1 LANTPHRIRRIA
13 INTGGGDAP
22 GLNAVIRAA
31 VLSARRRGWEV
42 LGIRRGYEGL
52 LDLNR
57 IMPLDRETVRGI
69 AHLGGSILGTTNKGD
84 PFHLPLKLP
93 SGEVTLVDRSD
104 EVVTNFKRLG
114 IDALIAIGGDG
125 SMRIAHELSK
135 RGLPIVGV
143 PKTID
148 NDLPGTVLTFGFDT
162 AVQVAMEAIDRLHST
177 AEAHERVFTVELM
190 GRDAGWIALHAG
202 LASTA
207 DAILIPEIPFDIDVV
222 CRKIMEREALGRHFS
237 IVVVA
242 EGARPK
248 GGDVVLVEPAGQ
260 GREQRLGGIGEQVA
274 HWIEERTGKEARNLV
289 LGHLQRGGS
298 PSNFDRITAQRFGAA
313 AIRVVGRGESG
324 VMVALDPPEVL
335 TVPLADVIDRTRL
348 VPLDGDTV
356 QTARD
361 VGVCLGDEWEESGVF

>member
-1 LANTPHRIRRIA
+1 LAQTSHRIRRIA

-22 GLNAVIRAA
+22 GLNAVVRAA
-31 VLSARRRGWEV
+31 VLSARRHGWDV

-57 IMPLDRETVRGI
+57 IVPLDRETVRGI

-84 PFHLPLKLP
+84 PFQWPLKLP
-93 SGEVTLVDRSD
+93 NGEVALVDRSE
-104 EVVTNFKRLG
+104 EVVTNVKRLG

-135 RGLPIVGV
+135 RGVPIVGV

-148 NDLPGTVLTFGFDT
+148 NDLHGTELTFGFDT

-190 GRDAGWIALHAG
+190 GRNAGWIALHAG

-248 GGDVVLVEPAGQ
+248 GGDVVVQAPAEG
-260 GREQRLGGIGEQVA
+260 GREQRLGGIGEHVA

-298 PSNFDRITAQRFGAA
+298 PSSFDRITAQRFGAA
-313 AIRVVGRGESG
+313 AVRVVARGESG
-324 VMVALDPPEVL
+324 VMVALDPPDVL
-335 TVPLADVIDRTRL
+335 TVPLQDVIDRTRL

-356 QTARD
+356 QSARD
-361 VGVCLGDEWEESGVF
+361 VGVCLGDEWEELGVY

>member
-1 LANTPHRIRRIA
+1 
-13 INTGGGDAP
+13 
-22 GLNAVIRAA
+22 
-31 VLSARRRGWEV
+31 
-42 LGIRRGYEGL
+42 
-52 LDLNR
+52 
-57 IMPLDRETVRGI
+57 
-69 AHLGGSILGTTNKGD
+69 
-84 PFHLPLKLP
+84 
-93 SGEVTLVDRSD
+93 
-104 EVVTNFKRLG
+104 
-114 IDALIAIGGDG
+114 
-125 SMRIAHELSK
+125 
-135 RGLPIVGV
+135 
-143 PKTID
+143 
-148 NDLPGTVLTFGFDT
+148 
-162 AVQVAMEAIDRLHST
+162 MEAIDRLHST

>member
-1 LANTPHRIRRIA
+1 
-13 INTGGGDAP
+13 
-22 GLNAVIRAA
+22 
-31 VLSARRRGWEV
+31 
-42 LGIRRGYEGL
+42 
-52 LDLNR
+52 
-57 IMPLDRETVRGI
+57 
-69 AHLGGSILGTTNKGD
+69 
-84 PFHLPLKLP
+84 
-93 SGEVTLVDRSD
+93 
-104 EVVTNFKRLG
+104 VVTNVKRLG
-114 IDALIAIGGDG
+114 IDAVIAIGGDG
-125 SMRIAHELSK
+125 SMRIAHELAK
-135 RGLPIVGV
+135 RGVPIVGV

-162 AVQVAMEAIDRLHST
+162 AVQVAMEAIDRLQST
-177 AEAHERVFTVELM
+177 AEAHERVFTIELM
-190 GRDAGWIALHAG
+190 GRNAGWIALHAG

-222 CRKIMEREALGRHFS
+222 CAKIMEREALGRHFS
-237 IVVVA
+237 IIVVA

-248 GGDVVLVEPAGQ
+248 GGEVVLQAPAEQ
-260 GREQRLGGIGEQVA
+260 GRERRLGGIGEQVA

-313 AIRVVGRGESG
+313 AIRVVARGESG

-348 VPLDGDTV
+348 VPLDGDTI

-361 VGVCLGDEWEESGVF
+361 VGVCLGDEWEELGVY